1 MRVCLVK
8 LGALP
13 VLADAYKHERVGGE
27 EVQHALLAKA
37 LMRQGLEVRLVVGD
51 YGQPAQAV
59 YDGVPT
65 IRSFREGAG
74 LPVVRFIHPRST
86 RLWAALSRADADVY
100 YVSCAGMEL
109 GLVAMFCRVHGRRL
123 VFRVASDSDCDPSR
137 LLVRFKRDKWLY
149 QYGLKRSDA
158 VLVQSAM
165 QQELLRHHY
174 GVESVQAQMLV
185 ERPDPA
191 AAAQRD
197 IDVLW
202 VANLRRV
209 KRPDRLLAV
218 ARALPHYRFHMAGG
232 PYPGE
237 RSLFEQMRSEAARIP
252 NLTFHG
258 AVPYRD
264 ISRLFD
270 RARLFANTSELE
282 GFPNTFGQSWV
293 RGTPIVATFDPDQVI
308 ARHGLGA
315 SVADE
320 AAMAQAIDG
329 LLGSPDRYEA
339 TQRAVVQFVEH
350 RHGESSVLAPYL
362 ASLLGEP
369 AAPQEVML

>member
-8 LGALP
+8 LGSLP

-37 LMRQGLEVRLVVGD
+37 LMRQGFDVRLVVGD
-51 YGQPAQAV
+51 YGQPTEAV

-74 LPVVRFIHPRST
+74 LPVVRFIYPRCT
-86 RLWAALSRADADVY
+86 HLWGALSRADADVY
-100 YVSCAGMEL
+100 YLSCAGMEL
-109 GLVAMFCRVHGRRL
+109 GLAAMFCRMHSRRL

-149 QYGLKRSDA
+149 EYGLRHSDA
-158 VLVQSAM
+158 VLVQSALQQQLLM
-165 QQELLRHHY
+165 QHY
-174 GVESVQAQMLV
+174 GVDSVVAQMLV

-191 AAAQRD
+191 AANQRD

-202 VANLRRV
+202 VANLRHV

-218 ARALPHYRFHMAGG
+218 ARALPKYRFHMAGG

-237 RSLFEQMRSEAARIP
+237 QPLFDQIRAEAATLP

-258 AVPYRD
+258 GVPYRD

-270 RARLFANTSELE
+270 RARLFANTSDLE

-315 SVADE
+315 SVRDE
-320 AAMAQAIDG
+320 AAMAQAIDA
-329 LLGSPDRYEA
+329 LLGSAHQYETA
-339 TQRAVVQFVEH
+339 QRAVAQFVER
-350 RHGESSVLAPYL
+350 RHGEASVLAPYL
-362 ASLLGEP
+362 ASLLGQP
-369 AAPQEVML
+369 GAPREALS